1 MELQNAPTALL
12 QAKSPRVL
20 SVDVLRGLTMSTMV
34 FVNDAY
40 GAQGSPW
47 WLKHWSDL
55 GKSAGPSGMTFVDVV
70 FPAFLFIVGLSIPIA
85 LENRRRKGD
94 RWLKIYGHI
103 LLRTASLL
111 FLGILMVSGPSDKA
125 MGWKPGLWQA
135 LMFTGAIV

>member
-55 GKSAGPSGMTFVDVV
+55 GKSAGPSGMTFVDVTSEPILMFNGTATV
-70 FPAFLFIVGLSIPIA
+70 SPA
-85 LENRRRKGD
+85 R
-94 RWLKIYGHI
+94 
-103 LLRTASLL
+103 ASL
-111 FLGILMVSGPSDKA
+111 FGKIPPIF
-125 MGWKPGLWQA
+125 W
-135 LMFTGAIV
+135 